1 MIRGCFAADDLAG
14 FTSPGRRNFNGLFFL
29 CYAGCFVLTRGVAG
43 YSIFDFCR
51 LVAFLFDR
59 GTSWWLHVWAAMNT
73 IKGRLLGLTGRY
85 ERPVEARTVGFCAF
99 PRSREPFSSL
109 TNVSSRLH

>member
-1 MIRGCFAADDLAG
+1 MILREFCLMIRGCFAADDLAG

-51 LVAFLFDR
+51 LVAFL
-59 GTSWWLHVWAAMNT
+59 S
-73 IKGRLLGLTGRY
+73 LT
-85 ERPVEARTVGFCAF
+85 EARRGGYTYG
-99 PRSREPFSSL
+99 L
-109 TNVSSRLH
+109 Q